1 MRSVFELVWSMSVAP
16 EAPILLYQST
26 PAGILVTQGPASIV
40 VESGEL
46 VLRESRELEEEN

>member
-1 MRSVFELVWSMSVAP
+1 MSIAP